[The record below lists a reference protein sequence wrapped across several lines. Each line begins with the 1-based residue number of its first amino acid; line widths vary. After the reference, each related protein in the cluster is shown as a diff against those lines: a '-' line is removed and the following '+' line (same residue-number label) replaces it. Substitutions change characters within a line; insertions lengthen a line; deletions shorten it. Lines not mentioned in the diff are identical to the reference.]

1 MSGPFSV
8 QFSLVVMLLTG
19 CASTTVVRNPGCDD
33 DGIRFYRPKQYL
45 LIEPAAA
52 AGHVKMST
60 TVLPDYNEEYS
71 IHIKPGLGTNNT
83 SFKLTDGWNLGEMHV
98 DVDSKATEMIG
109 AVAEAAK
116 AGAAFADAGTGESNT
131 ASGPAMEMTI
141 PARGV
146 PMGLYEA
153 VVGRDDFG
161 RRQLFGWRYIGF
173 MPFAQCPTDGSGGPM
188 LHDCNCEL
196 WGLVWEDGIM
206 VFSSLGNLQNIPV
219 NGDVV
224 RGPEKRA
231 AQPKGA
237 TGAPVRNE
245 VKDAEKA

>member
-1 MSGPFSV
+1 MSRVFRV
-8 QFSLVVMLLTG
+8 QLSLIVVLLTG
-19 CASTTVVRNPGCDD
+19 CASTTVVKNPDHND

-71 IHIKPGLGTNNT
+71 LHINAGLGTNNT
-83 SFKLTDGWNLGEMHV
+83 SFKLTDGWNLGELRV
-98 DVDSKATEMIG
+98 DVDSKATELIG
-109 AVAEAAK
+109 AFAETAK
-116 AGAAFADAGTGESNT
+116 AGAAFADSSAGESQASNT
-131 ASGPAMEMTI
+131 PPMEMTI

-153 VVGRDDFG
+153 VIGRDGCG

-173 MPFAQCPTDGSGGPM
+173 MPFAQCPTDGTGGPM

-196 WGLVWEDGIM
+196 WGLIWEDGVM
-206 VFSSLGNLQNIPV
+206 VFSSLGNLESTPV
-219 NGDVV
+219 DGDLI
-224 RGPEKRA
+224 RGSVQRPVQA
-231 AQPKGA
+231 KGA
-237 TGAPVRNE
+237 AGTPAGKKVQ
-245 VKDAEKA
+245 DAEKA